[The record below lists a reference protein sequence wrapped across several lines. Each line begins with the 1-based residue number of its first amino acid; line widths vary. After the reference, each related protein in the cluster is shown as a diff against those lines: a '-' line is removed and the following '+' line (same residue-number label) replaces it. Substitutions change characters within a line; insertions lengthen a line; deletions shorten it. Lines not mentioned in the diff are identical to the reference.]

1 MIAERT
7 AGLTGMK
14 ASQVSLVMRQ
24 FSDSVKRIVEDMD
37 PCSMTRDR
45 YLGTPLRNVYVPGLG
60 KFVLNWQIIEAWQ
73 RKHKDDKDK

>member
-1 MIAERT
+1 M
-7 AGLTGMK
+7 
-14 ASQVSLVMRQ
+14 
-24 FSDSVKRIVEDMD
+24 KRIVEDMD